1 MTTQTEFYLANQV
14 DGNLTDAQTMQMLDL
29 PEADSTKPIG
39 DVQSDV
45 ADTAATDGIPATDVD
60 GKTVEP
66 APQPVILAKD
76 GVHTIPFEKLTEA
89 RENERIAKAQLA
101 DLQQQLAALKNAPAA
116 QVVESLPAAEA
127 DDASVFGDFS
137 EEAIA
142 SGVELLVARKTAAI
156 EAKLAS
162 ILAPIQKQEA
172 ESATDLHFTAIEA
185 KHPDVES
192 VVQSQEFDNWVNS
205 QPSMARPALKAAI
218 ESGTAPEVI
227 EVLDAYRAATG
238 KPAPVPGKPSAV
250 AAAQAAIA
258 KAQAAPPLSLSEI
271 PAGTNVAHDEAAA
284 MMEMSSVGL
293 MTKFEGKT
301 SEQIMALMSK
311 VL

>member
-14 DGNLTDAQTMQMLDL
+14 DGNLTDAQTMHMLGL
-29 PEADSTKPIG
+29 PEGDSTQVQI
-39 DVQSDV
+39 DVP
-45 ADTAATDGIPATDVD
+45 AIAATEVTAPDVD

-66 APQPVILAKD
+66 EQTPVILAKD

-89 RENERIAKAQLA
+89 REAERLAKAQAA
-101 DLQQQLAALKNAPAA
+101 DLLQQLEALRNAPAA
-116 QVVESLPAAEA
+116 TVAEMPITTT
-127 DDASVFGDFS
+127 DDADVFGDFS
-137 EEAIA
+137 EAAIA
-142 SGVELLVARKTAAI
+142 KGVEALVARKTAAI
-156 EAKLAS
+156 EAQLAQ

-172 ESATDLHFTAIEA
+172 ESATDLHFSAIEA

-192 VVQSQEFDNWVNS
+192 VVPSQEFANWINA
-205 QPSMARPALKAAI
+205 QPSMTRSALTAAI

-238 KPAPVPGKPSAV
+238 KPAEATGKPNAL

-258 KAQAAPPLSLSEI
+258 KAQAAPPMSLSEI
-271 PAGTNVAHDEAAA
+271 PAGTNVAHDEANA
-284 MMEMSSVGL
+284 MMEMSSIGL
-293 MTKFEGKT
+293 MNKFEGKT
-301 SEQIMALMSK
+301 PEQIMALMSK